1 MPRVL
6 LGDRMRR
13 RGRGSAAAL
22 LLALAAGCTSDAPSA
37 GRDRAQSPTGTAPVS
52 APPPSADGSA
62 SPATAPPAS
71 SATAVASAAGA
82 QRRAGDR
89 IELFHGARVV
99 VPAGWKYDDG
109 NDGGTGCL
117 DAVTLEACSVRLV
130 NPAAIRRD
138 GGEVDEP
145 DGESDFGWYLGTDV
159 PPCFELAPQRY
170 DRGDADRPLLSS
182 RIVER
187 GMRPLGSRS
196 AVFRTYALSCQG
208 RELGTARLWLLPTSR
223 LAVVALDT
231 FGTTPPAEV
240 DRVVA
245 LLDVEGYRA

>member
-1 MPRVL
+1 M
-6 LGDRMRR
+6 GRR
-13 RGRGSAAAL
+13 TSRWAAAL
-22 LLALAAGCTSDAPSA
+22 LLALAAGCTSDDAPAGGDRPPASTSPTAASPGSSATPAPSA
-37 GRDRAQSPTGTAPVS
+37 EL
-52 APPPSADGSA
+52 
-62 SPATAPPAS
+62 
-71 SATAVASAAGA
+71 A
-82 QRRAGDR
+82 QRRSGDR

-138 GGEVDEP
+138 GGEIDEP
-145 DGESDFGWYLGTDV
+145 DGDSDYGWYLGADV
-159 PPCFELAPQRY
+159 PPCFELAPERY
-170 DRGDADRPLLSS
+170 DRAAADRPLASS

-187 GMRPLGSRS
+187 GMRPVGSRS
-196 AVFRTYALSCQG
+196 AVFRTYALTCEG
-208 RELGTARLWLLPTSR
+208 RELGAARLWLLPTSG

-231 FGTTPPAEV
+231 FGTTPAAEV